1 MDDFDP
7 DISNGTCYYR
17 DGSRLSSRYIPCGN
31 GALGHKT
38 CCESLDMCLSSRACY
53 NGQYGVTYLAGCTDP
68 NYQDATCPDKTPF
81 QDQQWA
87 GLVLCQPTYN
97 DDRNEWIACED
108 EGMTI
113 SSPAACTC
121 PKTSRTVAFTDSTAL
136 DNIMSLPA
144 SHGGT
149 VTWKNAAAASAAHSS
164 DPIPNSLSGA
174 TSSLDGTSIPTSTR
188 KESQSVLSA
197 TSRTSFS
204 TSSIFPTSNASQP
217 ISQESSSAHSLGK
230 DAIIGVVFG
239 VLGAVIIVVLLG
251 LLCRKC
257 LKRRRD
263 DEQTPLPPDDVTPH
277 LPDPDLRST
286 SWSGHK
292 SELAADESTTRS
304 PIYAYG
310 WSPRPESAEVGGNH
324 LFPRSPRSPKGPVQD
339 GGLQRPGHQSTCYEL
354 PA

>member
-1 MDDFDP
+1 MV
-7 DISNGTCYYR
+7 
-17 DGSRLSSRYIPCGN
+17 SRTRLTHY
-31 GALGHKT
+31 
-38 CCESLDMCLSSRACY
+38 LD
-53 NGQYGVTYLAGCTDP
+53 QT
-68 NYQDATCPDKTPF
+68 
-81 QDQQWA
+81 WA

-108 EGMTI
+108 EGMTV

-121 PKTSRTVAFTDSTAL
+121 PKTSRTAAFTDSTTL
-136 DNIMSLPA
+136 LNIMSLPA

-149 VTWKNAAAASAAHSS
+149 VTWRDTAASSAAHSADLTPPS
-164 DPIPNSLSGA
+164 ISVVTVPPVD
-174 TSSLDGTSIPTSTR
+174 TSTSELTR
-188 KESQSVLSA
+188 KESHS
-197 TSRTSFS
+197 TSRTSTS
-204 TSSIFPTSNASQP
+204 KSSIFPTSNATQQS
-217 ISQESSSAHSLGK
+217 SQESSSSHSLGK

-239 VLGAVIIVVLLG
+239 VLGAVIIAILLA

-257 LKRRRD
+257 LKRRED
-263 DEQTPLPPDDVTPH
+263 DKQAPIPPDDVRPDSA
-277 LPDPDLRST
+277 DPDMRSP

-310 WSPRPESAEVGGNH
+310 WSPRPESAEVEGDH
-324 LFPRSPRSPKGPVQD
+324 LFPRSPRSPIRPTQD